1 MRAQHTWRL
10 VGYRFEVRDPD
21 DTADDRSA
29 ERDLNAQSLN
39 LQYPVRD
46 ADGAAA
52 DTGIGE

>member
-10 VGYRFEVRDPD
+10 VGYRFKVRDPD
-21 DTADDRSA
+21 GPAKDRSA
-29 ERDLNAQSLN
+29 ERDLKAQALN